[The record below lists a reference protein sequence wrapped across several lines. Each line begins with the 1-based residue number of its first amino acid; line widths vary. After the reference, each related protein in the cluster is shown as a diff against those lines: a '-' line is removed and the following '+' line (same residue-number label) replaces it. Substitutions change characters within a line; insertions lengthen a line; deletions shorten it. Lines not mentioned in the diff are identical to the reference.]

1 MHVLLVKLIKNSFQK
16 WLKIQLQKIQKMA
29 ANGFKITK
37 KKKNFVNFSQKM
49 KKHKNKKSTL
59 F

>member
-1 MHVLLVKLIKNSFQK
+1 MQVLLVNLFKNIFQK
-16 WLKIQLQKIQKMA
+16 WSKIQLQKIQKMA
-29 ANGFKITK
+29 ANEFKIK
-37 KKKNFVNFSQKM
+37 KMKKNFGNFSQKM

>member
-29 ANGFKITK
+29 ANGFEITK
-37 KKKNFVNFSQKM
+37 KMKNFGNFSQKM

>member
-1 MHVLLVKLIKNSFQK
+1 MAVLLVKLIKNDFQK

-29 ANGFKITK
+29 ANGFKIWK
-37 KKKNFVNFSQKM
+37 KKKKFVNFSQKM
-49 KKHKNKKSTL
+49 KKRKNKKSTL

>member
-1 MHVLLVKLIKNSFQK
+1 MLVLLVKLIKNSFQK
-16 WLKIQLQKIQKMA
+16 WLKNQLQKIQKMA
-29 ANGFKITK
+29 ANEFKTTK
-37 KKKNFVNFSQKM
+37 KKKNFGSFSQKM

>member
-1 MHVLLVKLIKNSFQK
+1 MHVLLVILIKNSFQK

-29 ANGFKITK
+29 ANEFKMTK
-37 KKKNFVNFSQKM
+37 KKKNFGNFSQKM